1 MKYSTFCNVLSAYI
15 IFIFIVV
22 GFQWMIDSFSFTL
35 NVFYWGIVSLFLLSP
50 LNTVFL
56 VFLRLMKSFKKIL
69 EIRWVI
75 FESISFA
82 VIITLLHRL
91 RNDIPADRLF
101 ENNEGILTM
110 KFFLKDECII
120 FYTYLLL
127 FVLLLLAKCIEVLKR
142 NYNQAK

>member
-110 KFFLKDECII
+110 KCFLKDECII
-120 FYTYLLL
+120 VYTYLLL
-127 FVLLLLAKCIEVLKR
+127 FVLLLSVKCIEVLKR

>member
-1 MKYSTFCNVLSAYI
+1 MK
-15 IFIFIVV
+15 
-22 GFQWMIDSFSFTL
+22 
-35 NVFYWGIVSLFLLSP
+35 P
-50 LNTVFL
+50 
-56 VFLRLMKSFKKIL
+56 FKKIL

-101 ENNEGILTM
+101 ENNEGIQSIKWFLT
-110 KFFLKDECII
+110 DESLLVYSY
-120 FYTYLLL
+120 FLL